1 MPVSARIERKSLAPP
16 PHRPADREVPQER
29 EAWGQW
35 RQGHCDGVCECMYVS
50 YGCAFAS
57 FFPCLAPSLSL
68 PPFLTPSLSLPLCTS
83 KLHVCVPLC
92 KTPSLFANK
101 NTCAQK
107 MLIRGVQ
114 GLHRPEGKCL
124 ILALIMSGLVSE
136 LDRLPASHQQMNPR
150 KCTHTPPDAAG
161 KEAPPLRSTLQ
172 PSCNS
177 RYRVAA
183 TR

>member
-1 MPVSARIERKSLAPP
+1 MSARIERKSLAPP

-83 KLHVCVPLC
+83 KLLIRG
-92 KTPSLFANK
+92 
-101 NTCAQK
+101 CAQK

-150 KCTHTPPDAAG
+150 NCTHTPPDAAG